1 MNRRKSRRRRREIL
15 AKSQPPKSIT
25 SRYLGLDLS
34 LSPGIAA
41 IDVRDRVPSLVAA
54 TSIGTTTADNDAI
67 RSFAVESFIAQ
78 FVFKHRPFSLVLRE
92 DFTTGRNKRATQTI
106 FSAWSAA
113 DRALH
118 AFGYVADDT
127 KPPLSPSTVKRLVAG
142 NGKAEKPEV
151 AEGVRKLLRLASD
164 YKFATG
170 YDDSDACAVILA
182 YLLREGLIEAN

>member
-1 MNRRKSRRRRREIL
+1 MAKLERKL
-15 AKSQPPKSIT
+15 
-25 SRYLGLDLS
+25 YLGLDLS

-41 IDVRDRVPSLVAA
+41 IEVRNRQAHLIACSSL
-54 TSIGTTTADNDAI
+54 GTTTADIDAV
-67 RSFAVESFIAQ
+67 RSLAVESFITQ
-78 FVFKHRPFSLVLRE
+78 FIFAHRPFDKILRE

-106 FSAWSAA
+106 FSAWAAA

-118 AFGYVADDT
+118 TFGYVVDDV

-151 AEGVRKLLRLASD
+151 AEGVRRLLRLPPD

-182 YLLREGLIEAN
+182 YLIREGLIDE